1 MDMVVILIGLS
12 VHLLQNVG
20 ILNVVGQGID
30 QEMMLAIWY
39 LINVSLAPGAWVFFV
54 WLFDVI

>member
-39 LINVSLAPGAWVFFV
+39 LINVSLAPGA
-54 WLFDVI
+54 